1 MLRNNVTR
9 QEGGGGG
16 GAQYSLSLPSRRL
29 EAICENGAPHRDTR
43 ENTFHSNWCHPLQI
57 KVILDAKTQDSGF
70 QEQKFPAFPYWGG
83 DFRGLFGQAFP
94 LSTLA
99 CLRARPVYLRHHFIK
114 NALPVSCLHNRILR
128 ETTLMLKIY
137 QYIKKIYAIVTSKRL
152 LRKHNRFHVTAAILT
167 PSFVRVTKNF
177 CQ

>member
-1 MLRNNVTR
+1 M
-9 QEGGGGG
+9 
-16 GAQYSLSLPSRRL
+16 

-43 ENTFHSNWCHPLQI
+43 ENTFHSNWCHPLKI
-57 KVILDAKTQDSGF
+57 KVILDSNTHHSVF

-83 DFRGLFGQAFP
+83 DFRGPLGQAFP

-99 CLRARPVYLRHHFIK
+99 CLRARRVYLRHHFIK
-114 NALPVSCLHNRILR
+114 NAVPVSCLHNKIFR

-137 QYIKKIYAIVTSKRL
+137 QYIKKIYPIVINSKRL
-152 LRKHNRFHVTAAILT
+152 LRRHNRFHVTVAILN
-167 PSFVRVTKNF
+167 PSLVRVTKNF